1 MKSKVLK
8 SIDMVAYALLLIGA
22 LNWGLIG
29 LFNFDLVAA
38 IFGSMT
44 IFSRLIYTIVG
55 VAAVYDL
62 MSLPS
67 IMKRWEIHV
76 RREPI
81 HA

>member
-1 MKSKVLK
+1 MKATVLK

-29 LFNFDLVAA
+29 LFRFDLVAA

-44 IFSRLIYTIVG
+44 VFSRIVYTIVG

-67 IMKRWEIHV
+67 ILKRWEIHV
-76 RREPI
+76 RREPV